1 MIYGHDP
8 RTGETV
14 GEALPE
20 TDSAGVNT
28 IVSAAAAAA
37 AAAAVTVA
45 SRVSRA
51 AGVGEASEVGEVSGA
66 SGAVGVGGPGG
77 VGEAS
82 GVGGASGAST
92 ADGASGGGGW
102 RGASVHER
110 ARVLEA
116 VADALI
122 ARADDL
128 WVVAERETALGE
140 VRLRGEIARSAGQFR
155 LFAQVIRDGG
165 HVEAIIDHA
174 DPSLTP
180 PRPDVRRMKR
190 PLPGVV
196 AVFAASNFP
205 FAFSVAGGDTASA
218 LAAGCSVVVKA
229 HPGHPRTSELVA
241 EVVRSALPS
250 PDLLGL
256 VHGMRAGAELVRH
269 PDVVAVGFTG
279 SVAGGKAIQA
289 LIDQRETPVPFFGEL
304 GSVNPV
310 VVLPSAR
317 AEEVAGGFAGS
328 LTLGVGQFCTNPG
341 LLFVPEDAGLLD
353 RLAAAVRE
361 TTGGPMLAER
371 IRDGYLGGLERL
383 SGLRVLAEGK
393 AGEGAWGVT
402 PTVFVADI
410 REFADKLPRV
420 AEECFGPASIV
431 VTYREVSELP
441 AVLEQLEGSL
451 TATVHGTV
459 PEEAASVAEVLGRKA
474 GRLIWNGWPTGVA
487 VCWAMHHGGP
497 WPASTSAAHT
507 SVGATA
513 IDRWLAP
520 TAYQDWPAELLPL
533 ELQDGNPLGVP
544 QRVDGRLRT

>member
-1 MIYGHDP
+1 MG
-8 RTGETV
+8 GA
-14 GEALPE
+14 G
-20 TDSAGVNT
+20 SAG
-28 IVSAAAAAA
+28 SPGAGGAQGAAAGD
-37 AAAAVTVA
+37 V
-45 SRVSRA
+45 
-51 AGVGEASEVGEVSGA
+51 
-66 SGAVGVGGPGG
+66 
-77 VGEAS
+77 
-82 GVGGASGAST
+82 
-92 ADGASGGGGW
+92 GGGW
-102 RGASVHER
+102 RDVSVAER
-110 ARVLEA
+110 AQVLEA
-116 VADALI
+116 VADALM

-140 VRLRGEIARSAGQFR
+140 VRLRGEIARTAGQFR

-165 HVEAIIDHA
+165 YVEAIIDHA
-174 DPSLTP
+174 DSSLTP

-190 PLPGVV
+190 ARAGVV

-218 LAAGCSVVVKA
+218 LAAGCPVVVKA
-229 HPGHPRTSELVA
+229 HPGHPHTSELVA

-256 VHGMRAGAELVRH
+256 VHGMEAGAELVRH
-269 PDVVAVGFTG
+269 PAVVAVGFTG

-289 LIDQRETPVPFFGEL
+289 LIDERETPIPFFGEL

-317 AEEVAGGFAGS
+317 AEDVAGGFAGS

-341 LLFVPEDAGLLD
+341 LLFVPEDPALLE

-371 IRDGYLGGLERL
+371 IRDGYLDGLGRL
-383 SGLRVLAEGK
+383 SELPLLAEGK
-393 AGEGAWGVT
+393 AGEGAWAVT
-402 PTVFVADI
+402 PKVFVTGI
-410 REFADKLPRV
+410 GEFADKLPRI
-420 AEECFGPASIV
+420 AEECFGPASVV
-431 VTYREVSELP
+431 VTYREVSELLG
-441 AVLEQLEGSL
+441 VLERLEGSL

-459 PEEAASVAEVLGRKA
+459 PEEGAAVAEVLGRKA

-497 WPASTSAAHT
+497 WPASTNAAHT

-513 IDRWLAP
+513 IDRWLVP
-520 TAYQDWPAELLPL
+520 TAYQDWPGELLPP
-533 ELQDGNPLGVP
+533 ELRDDNPLGVP
-544 QRVDGRLRT
+544 QRVDGRLNA